1 MPVDIEKNL
10 EIVNGRIFNACK
22 RSGRNTADVTL
33 VAVTKGVCA
42 ADIRRAY
49 ELGIRNFGENRVQE
63 AERKM
68 EELHSISPGICWH
81 MIGHLQSNKARLAAR
96 LFGII
101 QSVDTLKLAEIL
113 DQEACNMPVLLEVN
127 VSGEKTKSGFK
138 EMDLSQVL
146 RAIKDMKN
154 LSVTGLMTVAPAT
167 EHAEDVRPVFRRLR
181 DLAGQLGLK
190 QLSMGMTDDFEVAI
204 EEGATLIRLGRAI
217 FGERRIE

>member
-22 RSGRNTADVTL
+22 RCGRNTADVTL

-42 ADIRRAY
+42 ADIHRAY
-49 ELGIRNFGENRVQE
+49 DLGIRNFGENRVQE

-68 EELHSISPGICWH
+68 EELSSIRPEICWH
-81 MIGHLQSNKARLAAR
+81 MIGHLQSNKARLAAK
-96 LFGII
+96 LFGVI
-101 QSVDTLKLAEIL
+101 QSVDSLKLAEIL
-113 DQEACNMPVLLEVN
+113 GQAAFNMRVLLEVN

-138 EMDLSQVL
+138 EMEVREALK
-146 RAIKDMKN
+146 AIKDLEN

-167 EHAEDVRPVFRRLR
+167 EHAEDLRPVFRRLR

-190 QLSMGMTDDFEVAI
+190 QLSMGMTDDFEIAI